1 MLPWRCKMS
10 ATLSRARSRYTFES
24 QSRQRRS
31 TDQLKTHLVAALG
44 VRPTALSF
52 RRGATVPVV
61 SFAVGSATAAI
72 AVSKPTAPL
81 RLSLGLV
88 ALLHLNE
95 EADHRGVVQVVFLF
109 HCFLSGETPDEKKNE
124 RSSVGPSFRT
134 KHVGVVF
141 FLRTADARA
150 RVVVEPERETER

>member
-1 MLPWRCKMS
+1 MS

-52 RRGATVPVV
+52 HRGAAVPVV

-109 HCFLSGETPDEKKNE
+109 HCFLSGENTGREKKRE
-124 RSSVGPSFRT
+124 ELRRTVIQDKTRGSSVLLAYGGRSGTRGGRT
-134 KHVGVVF
+134 GEGG
-141 FLRTADARA
+141 RTVTR
-150 RVVVEPERETER
+150 